1 MSSKF
6 EITQKSL
13 EIAHSKLEFHFKKT
27 SLGSN
32 ERILE
37 LKSHLDTTTAFEI
50 LLLDICQCW
59 WLLSIARI
67 LKFSI
72 VMWFRSRDLIGHLNR
87 QIKLTVEK
95 VSDLTFKKFRVCNF
109 FWNTSFWIFFKLIF
123 WAVKRNLKWS
133 AFSRWSFG
141 PNSTQGSKETIRKT
155 HPTLDFKESR

>member
-1 MSSKF
+1 MVSSKF

-13 EIAHSKLEFHFKKT
+13 EIAHSKLEFHFKKA

-67 LKFSI
+67 LKYSV
-72 VMWFRSRDLIGHLNR
+72 VMWYGTRDLIGHLNR

-95 VSDLTFKKFRVCNF
+95 VSDLTFEKFRVRNF
-109 FWNTSFWIFFKLIF
+109 FWNTSFGVFFKLIF
-123 WAVKRNLKWS
+123 WPQPWWTVRGQPYRPGIVNV
-133 AFSRWSFG
+133 
-141 PNSTQGSKETIRKT
+141 
-155 HPTLDFKESR
+155 DFKESS